1 MNQLAI
7 NPNERIRILES
18 DNSMMRDRLIILNQG
33 LIESHKKLTQELNIL
48 ASELK
53 EVRSEISELK
63 TLANNLLQ
71 DMAQFAKKDQVK
83 TLEKYINLWNPLHFT
98 TEQDVLRI
106 IQEKRGV
113 KHRSSSKAKNK

>member
-98 TEQDVLRI
+98 TEQDVL
-106 IQEKRGV
+106 
-113 KHRSSSKAKNK
+113 